1 MTVGTLEWA
10 TSWAEHGGPVLAH
23 GDVEVPSDMR
33 ISLSVQPIASLE
45 PAGGGVFVHKSD
57 EVVDLAFL
65 RDLPPDG
72 IENLQL
78 ETVVTPGSWTAL
90 THLAPGLRW
99 LYVIRAEFPDDAL
112 SAIAELTGLEYL
124 QCYGNR
130 FTDAGVQ
137 CLASLRSIES
147 LYLEEETLT
156 ANAFG
161 FVTDL
166 PRLRRLGLQ
175 DVRITDSELR
185 SLQQQLPGVLV
196 SK

>member
-1 MTVGTLEWA
+1 MTVGTIDWA

-33 ISLSVQPIASLE
+33 ITLTVQPIASIE
-45 PAGGGVFVHKSD
+45 PAGDGFQIHRSK

-65 RDLPPDG
+65 QDLPG
-72 IENLQL
+72 NSLEQLQIHA
-78 ETVVTPGSWTAL
+78 VVVPGSWGAL
-90 THLAPGLRW
+90 VHLAPGLRR
-99 LYVIRAEFPDDAL
+99 LYVIQAEFPDDAL
-112 SAIAELTGLEYL
+112 PAIAELTGLEYL

-130 FTDAGVQ
+130 FTDEGVQ
-137 CLASLRSIES
+137 CLASLVAIEW

-161 FVTDL
+161 FVSGL

-175 DVRITDSELR
+175 DVPITDSELH

-196 SK
+196 SR